1 MLPRMGKHDRKVCKT
16 FSCHSYL
23 LKTMFNRQIS
33 TMEHMVG
40 SLGGRYARLGSWP
53 VCGMG
58 VTAVISEWKRKEIRP
73 WKDWKEGKHEQLKL
87 KNVQT
92 SLSLSST
99 M

>member
-1 MLPRMGKHDRKVCKT
+1 
-16 FSCHSYL
+16 
-23 LKTMFNRQIS
+23 MFNRQIS

-40 SLGGRYARLGSWP
+40 SLVGRCARLGSWP
-53 VCGMG
+53 VCGTG
-58 VTAVISEWKRKEIRP
+58 VTAVISEWKRKEIRS